1 MALILTATLIRGP
14 FLWGLGMAFTGV
26 LLGLAG
32 MDVAS
37 GALRFTFG
45 IPDMADDMDFV
56 VVAMG
61 LFAFAEIISQLG
73 ERETQDIKTIRIE
86 SLMPNRKEMRDA
98 SGAILR
104 GTGVGSVFGILPGA
118 GMTIASFA
126 AYMLER
132 SEEHTSE
139 LQSLMRISYAVFCL
153 KKKKITVKQTTA
165 VRATPTTKTHNNTI
179 PR

>member
-1 MALILTATLIRGP
+1 
-14 FLWGLGMAFTGV
+14 
-26 LLGLAG
+26 

-45 IPDMADDMDFV
+45 IPDMADGMDFV

-98 SGAILR
+98 SGAIWR
-104 GTGVGSVFGILPGA
+104 GTGVGSVFGIQIGR
-118 GMTIASFA
+118 ASCR
-126 AYMLER
+126 ER
-132 SEEHTSE
+132 VC
-139 LQSLMRISYAVFCL
+139 QYV
-153 KKKKITVKQTTA
+153 
-165 VRATPTTKTHNNTI
+165 
-179 PR
+179 